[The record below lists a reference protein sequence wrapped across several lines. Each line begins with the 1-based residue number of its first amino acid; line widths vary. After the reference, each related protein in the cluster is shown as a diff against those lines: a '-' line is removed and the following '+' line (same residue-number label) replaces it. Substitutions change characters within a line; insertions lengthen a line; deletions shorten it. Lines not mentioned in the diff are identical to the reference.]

1 MDIIIGLGHSGYTKD
16 KEIAGKVPHLDLVIG
31 AHSHSFLYPKEE
43 NQPSL
48 EHPKGPYP
56 TMVVGKGG
64 RKVPVVQAYAYTK
77 YLGKLILDIDQEGEV
92 TSIDG
97 RPVLLD
103 SKFKQSKKKGF
114 IFFKKDC
121 SCSLG
126 LQRYSGSLTHF

>member
-16 KEIAGKVPHLDLVIG
+16 KEIAAQVPYLDLVIG

-56 TMVVGKGG
+56 TMITGQGG

-114 IFFKKDC
+114 IFEKR
-121 SCSLG
+121 L
-126 LQRYSGSLTHF
+126 